1 VKKRFSYRD
10 EKLLFNPN
18 PLMLSQT
25 SDYALRAVLVLAGR
39 YGIGSLSAEEIA
51 DATGAPRNYL
61 AKTLNQLVKEGIL
74 SSSRGPQGGFSLAIS
89 PVKLTLADVI
99 ECFDEQRAHSRCL
112 LGNRPC
118 DAANPCAAHD
128 MWQSITASRR
138 EPLAITTVSE
148 LLGAGGRR
156 TPTLRIS

>member
-89 PVKLTLADVI
+89 PEKLTLADVI
-99 ECFDEQRAHSRCL
+99 DCFDEQRAHSRCL